1 MNCAAI
7 RSGQDFL
14 AGTLAHIDC
23 HAQSIGS
30 FGWAGLADPGSP
42 VSLAMTSALTIFVAI
57 FGIRVMVGYPV
68 GMRDGVA
75 ALLKVGIV
83 LTLAASWPA
92 WRVLGYDLFLDGP
105 AQLTQAIGAAAGLP
119 GSAGDLVSRLQTVDD
134 GIAALN
140 LVGTGRLGVAQGD
153 WFELGFARV
162 GYLVGTLGP
171 MALLRIAAGFLI
183 AIAPLMGGLLLFA
196 GTASLFEG
204 WLRALV
210 ATFLGAILTSLVL
223 SVELSLLEPWLQEVL
238 DQRSAQQATLD
249 APVELLV
256 MSLAF
261 MLIALGALM
270 LVAKLCFHPATAR
283 AGIERSEAKPE
294 GTERPARSAAVPSA
308 VITSEGAARAVTVAN
323 ALTENIRREA
333 RLGDVLRSGEAA
345 RPSGTAPATTG
356 QYPAAHSAGGNALGN
371 SWRRPAARVSRAA
384 QRRDGS
390 R

>member
-1 MNCAAI
+1 MSCTI
-7 RSGQDFL
+7 FHTGGGFLSGAL
-14 AGTLAHIDC
+14 EHIDC
-23 HAQSIGS
+23 QAKSIGS
-30 FGWAGLADPGSP
+30 FGWAGLADAGSP
-42 VSLAMTSALTIFVAI
+42 VSLALTSLLTIFVAI
-57 FGIRVMVGYPV
+57 FGIRVMLGYPV
-68 GMRDGVA
+68 GMRDGAA
-75 ALLKVGIV
+75 ALLKIGIV
-83 LTLAASWPA
+83 LTLVASWPA

-105 AQLTQAIGAAAGLP
+105 AQLTHAIGSAAGLP
-119 GSAGDLVSRLQTVDD
+119 GSAGDLVSRLQTVDE

-153 WFELGFARV
+153 WFELGFARIV
-162 GYLVGTLGP
+162 YLVGTLGP

-196 GTASLFEG
+196 GTAALFEG

-261 MLIALGALM
+261 MLIILGALM
-270 LVAKLCFHPATAR
+270 LVAKLCFHPAIAR
-283 AGIERSEAKPE
+283 VGFEHLKTKPE
-294 GTERPARSAAVPSA
+294 ASERPARSIAAPPA
-308 VITSEGAARAVTVAN
+308 VVTSDGAARAVTVAN

-345 RPSGTAPATTG
+345 RASGAASAATG
-356 QYPAAHSAGGNALGN
+356 HHSDAHGAGGNALGN

-384 QRRDGS
+384 KRRDGN